1 MYSSPPSLEGEEK
14 KKKDAGGVSDDDAA
28 HRAVVVGRV
37 GAGGERRRQ
46 KSLRIGV
53 HHANGAYGNQCIER
67 TLFNTVMISRS
78 FSSARYTFATV
89 CASTPW
95 LASTTSSAPSHAA
108 SDRDTS

>member
-53 HHANGAYGNQCIER
+53 HHANGVVWEPVYR
-67 TLFNTVMISRS
+67 THFGEISMTPMYRAHVPRALKCTCSFN
-78 FSSARYTFATV
+78 
-89 CASTPW
+89 
-95 LASTTSSAPSHAA
+95 
-108 SDRDTS
+108 